1 MIVCITGG
9 KGGPGTT
16 VLATNLALTAAT
28 MGRSCLLVDLDPFGG
43 DVGAYLNPEHL
54 DPRRGLLPL
63 LRLERAGVSPDALQ
77 RETQIVSPAL
87 TVLLGLL
94 RPDPDLFDG
103 RVVDLLRSAQSIA
116 EVVVADLGRAFVG
129 SPTLQALEN
138 ADEIVVA
145 ARPDL
150 QGALAA
156 GRALSVLDQRH
167 NSRVVATRVRKRRAA
182 DVTELAEALGRP
194 IATSIPELKPPARPR
209 GSRRLR
215 RELSRLI
222 EDLIGTEGAI
232 EVAPGGVSAVVA
244 P

>member
-16 VLATNLALTAAT
+16 VLATHLASTAAS

-43 DVGAYLNPEHL
+43 DIGAYLNPGHL
-54 DPRRGLLPL
+54 DPRRGVLPL
-63 LRLERAGVSPDALQ
+63 LRLERAGVSQDALQ
-77 RETQIVSPAL
+77 RETQIVAPAL

-94 RPDPDLFDG
+94 RPDPDLFDRRIG
-103 RVVDLLRSAQSIA
+103 DLLGSAQRIA
-116 EVVVADLGRAFVG
+116 EVVVADLGRVVVG
-129 SPTLQALEN
+129 SPSLEALEN
-138 ADEIVVA
+138 ADEILLA

-156 GRALSVLDQRH
+156 GRALSVLDQH

-194 IATSIPELKPPARPR
+194 IAASVPELNAPARPR
-209 GSRRLR
+209 PSRRLR

-222 EDLIGTEGAI
+222 EDLSGTEGAMEI
-232 EVAPGGVSAVVA
+232 PPDGVSAVVA
-244 P
+244 S